1 MFLHLKIMLPSTTST
16 FNWDIY
22 MNQKKD
28 LLALEIESL
37 RFSYKAH
44 SILNGINLN
53 ISRGEIFGILGA
65 NGAGKTTLMKLITGQ
80 LSPQKGTIKIL
91 GKSASESKHS
101 IGYMPQKH
109 SLYQELS
116 LEDNLNFFNQMYL
129 GLSPFKHSYNIE
141 EILSFVDLIEFKK
154 EKVLHLS
161 EGMKQR
167 LNLAIALINNP
178 DFLILDEPTVG
189 LDPEIRSSF
198 WSHFKNLTKTKKSLF
213 ISSHTMDDASHCD
226 KLAFLRNGKIIAFGP
241 PKQLQE
247 ATGNNN
253 STLEDA
259 FLYFVKNS

>member
-1 MFLHLKIMLPSTTST
+1 MLPSTASA

-22 MNQKKD
+22 MNQKKKD
-28 LLALEIESL
+28 ILALEIDSL
-37 RFSYKAH
+37 RFSYKNH
-44 SILNGINLN
+44 SVLNGINLN
-53 ISRGEIFGILGA
+53 ISKGEIFGILGA

-80 LSPQKGTIKIL
+80 LNSQKGTIKIL
-91 GKSASESKHS
+91 GKPASESKHS

-116 LEDNLNFFNQMYL
+116 VQDNLTFFNQMHL
-129 GLSPFKHSYNIE
+129 GLSPFKGHSNVE
-141 EILSFVDLIEFKK
+141 KMLSFVNLIKFKK

-167 LNLAIALINNP
+167 LNLAIALVNSP
-178 DFLILDEPTVG
+178 DFLVLDEPTVG
-189 LDPEIRSSF
+189 LDPEIRSYF
-198 WSHFKNLTKTKKSLF
+198 WTHFKNLRKSKKSLF

-241 PKQLQE
+241 PKKLRE
-247 ATGNNN
+247 ATGKNN
-253 STLEDA
+253 SSLEDA